1 MKLNHEE
8 IIFCLNCCNEI
19 LRGYKLG
26 TDFETIFGTNGEKQI
41 EDIEKKF
48 LISKDN
54 VDSAELSKIIST
66 NEGVTVV
73 KMLVITIHELDWE
86 LPLRTN
92 LNKIDAGN
100 IVSKFS
106 NYISTPEN
114 F

>member
-1 MKLNHEE
+1 MKLNQTE

-26 TDFETIFGTNGEKQI
+26 TDFETLFGTDGEKQI

-54 VDSAELSKIIST
+54 EADAELSKIIST
-66 NEGVTVV
+66 IEVVAVV
-73 KMLVITIHELDWE
+73 KMLVITIHELDRE

-100 IVSKFS
+100 LVSKFS
-106 NYISTPEN
+106 DYISTTKN